1 MRANLIFKS
10 SFIIYRLILI
20 LSVPLLITAEF
31 LVGVG
36 GHNSDPNKT
45 NYLFYLFAIITS
57 VLLTI
62 FKQTDKTKFKL
73 RKSLCFANIILVSI
87 SSVYIL
93 YELTKIIQVYS
104 FLTEETIEIL
114 LVITF
119 ELINLLLLYGLFR
132 DKI

>member
-1 MRANLIFKS
+1 MRTNLIFKS

-20 LSVPLLITAEF
+20 LSVPLFITAEF
-31 LVGVG
+31 LVG
-36 GHNSDPNKT
+36 GHNSDPNNT

-73 RKSLCFANIILVSI
+73 KKSLCYANIILVSI
-87 SSVYIL
+87 SSVYVI
-93 YELTKIIQVYS
+93 YELNKIIQEYS
-104 FLTEETIEIL
+104 FLTEETITIL

-119 ELINLLLLYGLFR
+119 GLINLTLLYGLFR
-132 DKI
+132 DKF